1 MLVAMIAE
9 LATEEGMPGEMAA
22 IAADLAEAMDQPH
35 PACRFLIADWDGR
48 VAGFCASYLGFST
61 FLGRATMF
69 VEDVFVRPEHR
80 GRGIGSALLADI
92 CRLALDANLG
102 RVEWRVQTIN
112 QPAIDHFRRAGIA
125 ANADWKFCRLGPA
138 DIERLAYCG
147 DPLARRPRAPPP
159 A

>member
-1 MLVAMIAE
+1 MIAE

-22 IAADLAEAMDQPH
+22 TAADLVEAMNQPQ
-35 PACRFLIADWDGR
+35 PVCRFLIADWDGR
-48 VAGFCASYLGFST
+48 TAGFCASYLGFST

-80 GRGIGSALLADI
+80 SRGIGSALLADI
-92 CRLALDANLG
+92 CRLALDRNLG

-112 QPAIDHFRRAGIA
+112 QPAIDHFHRAGIA
-125 ANADWKFCRLGPA
+125 ANADWKFCRLGLA
-138 DIERLAYCG
+138 DIERLACCG
-147 DPLARRPRAPPP
+147 EPLARRLRAPPP